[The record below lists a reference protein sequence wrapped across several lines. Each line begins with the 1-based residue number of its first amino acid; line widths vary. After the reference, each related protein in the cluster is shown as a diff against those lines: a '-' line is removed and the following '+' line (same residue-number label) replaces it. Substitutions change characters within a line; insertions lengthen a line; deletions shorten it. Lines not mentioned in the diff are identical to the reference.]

1 MTPSQIILH
10 KNLVASGISSAKWS
24 EVNAALR
31 DRAFFSSR
39 VESLKFLQ
47 TCRSLIANMLENKP
61 SDEKSI
67 TSRAKVVSEIMQAAR
82 AAGISYG
89 TNSVT
94 DPGSMQRANLIIDT
108 NAAMAA
114 GYASAIQSNTFGAR
128 LAFPAQEL
136 VRIEPRKVPRN
147 WPYKWRNKGGKIYS
161 GRMIALK
168 EDPIWSKI
176 SAFGNPYPPFDFN
189 SGMGVR
195 DVSYDEALSLGVIK
209 DDYKPPKK
217 SPLSNFNKNL
227 SSDCIYKNNNE
238 WRKLRIAFGDQIRFK
253 NDEICWRQDLIKDAF
268 ENKHHFEINVGQS
281 TERLKSM
288 MPSDKLKE
296 LISEKEF
303 IINSKW
309 LHSTRKNGLDHYSH
323 FGDLENHDNNIPLT
337 VNDLELMPCIFREPD
352 EVINGKT
359 PTSFINVLHDGINGN
374 YCLIIDAKNQ
384 LRVKTF
390 LKLKHGINISNALN
404 K

>member
-209 DDYKPPKK
+209 DDYKPPEK
-217 SPLSNFNKNL
+217 SPLKSFNEKLEADLQVKNGNVL
-227 SSDCIYKNNNE
+227 GE
-238 WRKLRIAFGDQIRFK
+238 LRKIFGDQIR
-253 NDEICWRQDLIKDAF
+253 NDNGTIKWRQDVIRDAF
-268 ENKHHFEINVGQS
+268 MSNKPFTIKVGCATDDLLKKLPPHIPQEHIKNKNFIVNSNWLDKKRKDGSNHRNHFY
-281 TERLKSM
+281 
-288 MPSDKLKE
+288 P
-296 LISEKEF
+296 
-303 IINSKW
+303 
-309 LHSTRKNGLDHYSH
+309 
-323 FGDLENHDNNIPLT
+323 LEYRDTNIPLT
-337 VNDLELMPCIFREPD
+337 VEDLELIPSIWRNPD
-352 EVINGKT
+352 NVSDKT
-359 PTSFINVLHDGINGN
+359 SNKWNILCEQKAIDGGIYKLVVNVEEIPE
-374 YCLIIDAKNQ
+374 I
-384 LRVKTF
+384 VTF
-390 LKLKHGINISNALN
+390 YKIKSP
-404 K
+404 

>member
-136 VRIEPRKVPRN
+136 VRIEPRKIPRN
-147 WPYKWRNKGGKIYS
+147 WPLRWRNKGGKLYNN
-161 GRMIALK
+161 RMIALK
-168 EDPIWSKI
+168 DDPIWSKI
-176 SAFGNPYPPFDFN
+176 SAFDNPYPPFDFN

-209 DDYKPPKK
+209 DDYKPSEK
-217 SPLSNFNKNL
+217 SPLKSFNEKLEADLQVKNGNVL
-227 SSDCIYKNNNE
+227 G
-238 WRKLRIAFGDQIRFK
+238 KLRKIFGDQIR
-253 NDEICWRQDLIKDAF
+253 NDNGTIKWRQDVIRDAF
-268 ENKHHFEINVGQS
+268 MSNKPFTIKVGCATDDLLKKLPPHIPQEHIKNKNFIVNSNWLDKKRKDGSNHRNHFY
-281 TERLKSM
+281 
-288 MPSDKLKE
+288 P
-296 LISEKEF
+296 
-303 IINSKW
+303 
-309 LHSTRKNGLDHYSH
+309 
-323 FGDLENHDNNIPLT
+323 LEYRDTNIPLT
-337 VNDLELMPCIFREPD
+337 VEDLELIPSIWRNPD
-352 EVINGKT
+352 NVSDKT
-359 PTSFINVLHDGINGN
+359 SNKWNILCEQKAIDGGIYKLVVNVEEIPE
-374 YCLIIDAKNQ
+374 I
-384 LRVKTF
+384 VTF
-390 LKLKHGINISNALN
+390 YKIKSP
-404 K
+404 

>member
-10 KNLVASGISSAKWS
+10 KNLVASGISSSEWS
-24 EVNAALR
+24 SMNAALR

-39 VESLKFLQ
+39 VESLKFLH
-47 TCRSLIANMLENKP
+47 TCRDLIANMLENKP

-209 DDYKPPKK
+209 SDYKPPEK
-217 SPLSNFNKNL
+217 SSLKSFNEKLEADLQVKNGNVL
-227 SSDCIYKNNNE
+227 G
-238 WRKLRIAFGDQIRFK
+238 KLRKIFGDQIR
-253 NDEICWRQDLIKDAF
+253 NDNGTIKWRQDVIRDAF
-268 ENKHHFEINVGQS
+268 MSNKPFTIKVGCATDDLLKKLPPHIPQEHIKNKNFIVNSNWLDKKRKDGSNHRNHFY
-281 TERLKSM
+281 
-288 MPSDKLKE
+288 P
-296 LISEKEF
+296 
-303 IINSKW
+303 
-309 LHSTRKNGLDHYSH
+309 
-323 FGDLENHDNNIPLT
+323 LEYRDTNIPLT
-337 VNDLELMPCIFREPD
+337 VEDLELIPSIWRNPD
-352 EVINGKT
+352 NVSDKT
-359 PTSFINVLHDGINGN
+359 SNKWNILCEQKAIDGGIYKLVVNVEEIPK
-374 YCLIIDAKNQ
+374 I
-384 LRVKTF
+384 VTF
-390 LKLKHGINISNALN
+390 YKIKSP
-404 K
+404 

>member
-209 DDYKPPKK
+209 SDYKPPEK
-217 SPLSNFNKNL
+217 SSLKSFNEKLEADLQVKNGNVL
-227 SSDCIYKNNNE
+227 G
-238 WRKLRIAFGDQIRFK
+238 KLRKIFGDQIR
-253 NDEICWRQDLIKDAF
+253 NDNGTIKWRQDVIRDAF
-268 ENKHHFEINVGQS
+268 MSNKPFTIKVGCATDDLLKKLPPHIPQEHIKNKNFIVNSNWLDKKRKDGSNHRNHFY
-281 TERLKSM
+281 
-288 MPSDKLKE
+288 P
-296 LISEKEF
+296 
-303 IINSKW
+303 
-309 LHSTRKNGLDHYSH
+309 
-323 FGDLENHDNNIPLT
+323 LEYRDTNIPLT
-337 VNDLELMPCIFREPD
+337 VEDLELIPSIWRNPD
-352 EVINGKT
+352 NVSDKT
-359 PTSFINVLHDGINGN
+359 SNKWNILCEQKAIDGGIYKLVVNVEEIPE
-374 YCLIIDAKNQ
+374 I
-384 LRVKTF
+384 VTF
-390 LKLKHGINISNALN
+390 YKIKSP
-404 K
+404 

>member
-136 VRIEPRKVPRN
+136 VRIEPRKIPRN
-147 WPYKWRNKGGKIYS
+147 WPLRWRNKGGKLYNN
-161 GRMIALK
+161 RMIALK
-168 EDPIWSKI
+168 DDPIWSKI
-176 SAFGNPYPPFDFN
+176 SAFDNPYPPFDFN

-209 DDYKPPKK
+209 SDYKPPEK
-217 SPLSNFNKNL
+217 SPLKSFNEKLEADLQVKNGNVL
-227 SSDCIYKNNNE
+227 GE
-238 WRKLRIAFGDQIRFK
+238 LRKIFGDQIR
-253 NDEICWRQDLIKDAF
+253 NDNGTIKWRQDVIRDAF
-268 ENKHHFEINVGQS
+268 MSNKPFTIKVGCATDDLLKKLPPHIPQEHIKNKNFIVNSNWLDKKRKDGSNHRNHFY
-281 TERLKSM
+281 
-288 MPSDKLKE
+288 P
-296 LISEKEF
+296 
-303 IINSKW
+303 
-309 LHSTRKNGLDHYSH
+309 
-323 FGDLENHDNNIPLT
+323 LEYRDTNIPLT
-337 VNDLELMPCIFREPD
+337 VEDLELIPSIWRNPD
-352 EVINGKT
+352 NVSDKT
-359 PTSFINVLHDGINGN
+359 SNKWNILCEQKAIDGGIYKLVVNVEEIPE
-374 YCLIIDAKNQ
+374 I
-384 LRVKTF
+384 VTF
-390 LKLKHGINISNALN
+390 YKIKSP
-404 K
+404 